1 MIAFTTRLTKLEQFG
16 DAARPRVALVFFD
29 SPDGTPVRL
38 FNSVGA
44 ELPAD
49 TQWESQVP
57 AAKVFVG
64 IKPDDI

>member
-1 MIAFTTRLTKLEQFG
+1 MSIKTRVSKIEQ
-16 DAARPRVALVFFD
+16 AADSSRPRVALAFLD

-38 FNSVGA
+38 FNSAGA

-49 TQWESQVP
+49 TEWQSQKP

-64 IKPDDI
+64 VDYDRV